1 MGAIE
6 GAVRANADYLNVVNM
21 EVGAINADI
30 KELEEII
37 QKYRN
42 VFGVDKIE
50 FEELVRAYG
59 GCPAVSQKFGTVSQK
74 MVRGEI
80 KVCKLSEE
88 NCDLK
93 SQDLTRLP

>member
-37 QKYRN
+37 
-42 VFGVDKIE
+42 
-50 FEELVRAYG
+50 
-59 GCPAVSQKFGTVSQK
+59 
-74 MVRGEI
+74 
-80 KVCKLSEE
+80 
-88 NCDLK
+88 
-93 SQDLTRLP
+93 